1 MKSDSNQKTTIV
13 SIKDIKGLEYG
24 TIKVPY
30 ELFNKKYRSTQRIIE
45 KEVSQ
50 VSSQVKELENVVTQ
64 ASRPRIN
71 GEVRANVGQIKNLL
85 TGVVEKLNQLK
96 RKSIESIAD
105 EKESVYCCKRRL
117 EHLKEDHV
125 DEEQSFSN
133 GIDNVLLNGCTS
145 RPRNTEFGRKHLDRM
160 LVEHFLRCGYY
171 DTAIKLARESQ
182 VEDLTN
188 IDLFLVSRKVEE
200 SLVRRETMACLNW
213 CQDNKS
219 KLRKIKSTL
228 EFNVRVQEFVELIRV
243 EKHLDAIKYARQ
255 HFSPLA
261 QDEQLKIELPKVL
274 GLLAF
279 KQDTKMEPYKSYFN
293 EDRWYTLVKQFRKD
307 NFELYGLSSTSVFA
321 LTLQCGLSVLKTPH
335 CYKKRREDRNPDCP
349 VCNDLLNQLAKP
361 LPVAHCSHSKLV
373 CYITG
378 KPLNENNPPLAL
390 PNGNVYGELA
400 LRQMATE
407 NDGKVVCAR
416 TNETFNF
423 SDLSKVFVM

>member
-1 MKSDSNQKTTIV
+1 MKNDSSQKSTIV

-24 TIKVPY
+24 TLKVPY
-30 ELFNKKYRSTQRIIE
+30 ELFNKKYRLTQRIIE

-50 VSSQVKELENVVTQ
+50 VSGPVKELENAVLQ
-64 ASRPRIN
+64 ASRPRVN
-71 GEVRANVGQIKNLL
+71 GEMIANVGQIKNLL

-96 RKSIESIAD
+96 RKSIESVSD

-117 EHLKEDHV
+117 EHLKEDIV
-125 DEEQSFSN
+125 EEEPTYSVI
-133 GIDNVLLNGCTS
+133 GIDSQLNGCVS
-145 RPRNTEFGRKHLDRM
+145 KARNTEFGKKHLDRM

-171 DTAIKLARESQ
+171 DTAIKLAKETQ
-182 VEDLTN
+182 VDDLTN
-188 IDLFLVSRKVEE
+188 IDLFLISRRVEE
-200 SLVRRETMACLNW
+200 SLIRRETMTCLNW

-228 EFNVRVQEFVELIRV
+228 EFNVRVQEYVELIRD

-261 QDEQLKIELPKVL
+261 QDETLNKELPKVL

-279 KQDTKMEPYKSYFN
+279 RQDTKMEPYKSYFN
-293 EDRWYTLVKQFRKD
+293 QDRWFTLVKQFRKD

-335 CYKKRREDRNPDCP
+335 CYKKRKEERNPDCP
-349 VCNDLLNQLAKP
+349 VCNDILNQLAKP
-361 LPVAHCSHSKLV
+361 LPAAHCSHSKLV

-378 KPLNENNPPLAL
+378 QPLNEHNPPLVL

-400 LRQMATE
+400 LKQMASE
-407 NDGKVVCAR
+407 NDGKVTCAR
-416 TNETFNF
+416 TNETYHF
-423 SDLSKVFVM
+423 SELSKVYVM